1 LRESQNSE
9 YDHED
14 AHRRCCGYR
23 AERFCGPRR
32 QHPGNP
38 GFESGSLAPWY
49 QANDFGGP
57 ENWNVTNNEAHT
69 GSFSATDVGNKQIRE
84 DFAPVFIGDI
94 LQASLWIK
102 NPDDGGPRVNA
113 IDFLYSDGSNTENV
127 VFQPD
132 NNWNF
137 NDVTSLLVPG
147 KFLTGFSL
155 YGYIGGGEDRTFVD
169 DWVLNVVPTPG
180 SAGVLGFAGLI
191 GLRRRR

>member
-1 LRESQNSE
+1 MKTRCAVIVAIAWVGSA
-9 YDHED
+9 
-14 AHRRCCGYR
+14 AHAGNILV
-23 AERFCGPRR
+23 
-32 QHPGNP
+32 NP

-49 QANDFGGP
+49 QGNDFGGP
-57 ENWNVTNNEAHT
+57 ENWNVTNKEAHT
-69 GSFSATDVGNKQIRE
+69 GLFSATDVGNKQIRQ
-84 DFAPVFIGDI
+84 DFAPVFVGDI
-94 LQASLWIK
+94 LEASLWIK

-113 IDFLYSDGSNTENV
+113 IDFFYSDGSNTENV

-137 NDVTSLLVPG
+137 NNVTSLLVPG

-155 YGYIGGGEDRTFVD
+155 YGYVGGGGGEDRTYVD

-180 SAGVLGFAGLI
+180 SVAVLGLSGLV